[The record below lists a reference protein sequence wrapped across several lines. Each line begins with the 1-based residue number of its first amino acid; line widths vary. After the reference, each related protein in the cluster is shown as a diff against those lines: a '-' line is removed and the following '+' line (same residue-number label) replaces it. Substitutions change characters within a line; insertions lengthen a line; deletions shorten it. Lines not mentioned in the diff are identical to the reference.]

1 MSVML
6 EFVEERIKGIEEY
19 EKKTGK
25 IDAPIY
31 LDKSDL
37 LCIKDRLRALDII
50 VNKRVNTLAFL
61 DSLVNKK
68 FKYSNGLDYY
78 NREIG
83 FDTLWLT
90 QEEYDLLEKEIMFLY
105 EEFKNDEIQN
115 AKTNG
120 GKR

>member
-6 EFVEERIKGIEEY
+6 EFVEERIKTFEEY
-19 EKKTGK
+19 EKQTGK
-25 IDAPIY
+25 KDAPIY

-50 VNKRVNTLAFL
+50 VNKRVNVVTFL

-83 FDTLWLT
+83 FCFENLWLT

-105 EEFKNDEIQN
+105 EEFKND
-115 AKTNG
+115 
-120 GKR
+120 GKRI

>member
-6 EFVEERIKGIEEY
+6 EFVEERIKTIEEY
-19 EKKTGK
+19 EKQTGK
-25 IDAPIY
+25 KDAPIL

-50 VNKRVNTLAFL
+50 VNKRVNTLTFL
-61 DSLVNKK
+61 DSLINKK

-83 FDTLWLT
+83 FETLWLN
-90 QEEYDLLEKEIMFLY
+90 QEEYDLLEKEIVFLY
-105 EEFKNDEIQN
+105 EEFKNDEKQN
-115 AKTNG
+115 ARTNG
-120 GKR
+120 DKK